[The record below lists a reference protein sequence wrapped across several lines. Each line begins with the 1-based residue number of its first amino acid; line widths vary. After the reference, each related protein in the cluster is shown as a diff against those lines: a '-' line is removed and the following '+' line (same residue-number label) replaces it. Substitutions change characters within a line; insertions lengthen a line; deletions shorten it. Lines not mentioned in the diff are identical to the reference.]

1 MKKSHRNSLDQRI
14 MAKTNEGD
22 KIMRTKTKCH
32 ITKFLIKVKKTDFKS
47 RRNFIKNKVSSHM
60 NVASAILRGEH
71 DYVNDIHENNE
82 LDSERSS
89 NVQNDND
96 LVQIPQENNEYN
108 SERNPCKCKS
118 IIRDAKKNK
127 EIE

>member
-1 MKKSHRNSLDQRI
+1 
-14 MAKTNEGD
+14 
-22 KIMRTKTKCH
+22 
-32 ITKFLIKVKKTDFKS
+32 
-47 RRNFIKNKVSSHM
+47 M

-71 DYVNDIHENNE
+71 DYVNDIHENNGHDSERSSTVPNVNGFVDNLHENNE

-118 IIRDAKKNK
+118 IIRDAKKK
-127 EIE
+127 

>member
-1 MKKSHRNSLDQRI
+1 
-14 MAKTNEGD
+14 
-22 KIMRTKTKCH
+22 
-32 ITKFLIKVKKTDFKS
+32 
-47 RRNFIKNKVSSHM
+47 M

-118 IIRDAKKNK
+118 IIRDAKKK
-127 EIE
+127 

>member
-1 MKKSHRNSLDQRI
+1 
-14 MAKTNEGD
+14 
-22 KIMRTKTKCH
+22 
-32 ITKFLIKVKKTDFKS
+32 
-47 RRNFIKNKVSSHM
+47 M

-96 LVQIPQENNEYN
+96 LVQIQQENNE
-108 SERNPCKCKS
+108 S
-118 IIRDAKKNK
+118 IIRDAKKK
-127 EIE
+127 